1 MCPTSSHL
9 TPPIVEIVFSKP
21 FQGHNYCYSWK
32 IDLIGV
38 LKLIN
43 VMRKEREAIA
53 ILHTILHLF
62 YLSVPVQEK
71 NAVNFS

>member
-1 MCPTSSHL
+1 MSFYL
-9 TPPIVEIVFSKP
+9 TPPVVEIVFPKP

-43 VMRKEREAIA
+43 VVTKER
-53 ILHTILHLF
+53 
-62 YLSVPVQEK
+62 
-71 NAVNFS
+71 